1 MVSRK
6 GFLLVVFL
14 AAAWGFCFRTGERQA
29 WAVAIPN
36 PCNPSPCDDVC
47 GWWTST
53 GVLTGSQC
61 TAYEVTGTVTA
72 NGGTHTTTQSPQ
84 SFRLWPR
91 PTRTPNRRAT
101 RSTAGLIPTTAR
113 PVGRWAESGSRPRK
127 SPRREWAR
135 LVPPSTSSFAL
146 LEG

>member
-72 NGGTHTTTQSPQ
+72 NGGTHTTYAIPAIFSVVAAANPNPKPSGNTVDRWTYPNNSPTCGQVGGKWQSPQ
-84 SFRLWPR
+84 EVAPAGVGAFS
-91 PTRTPNRRAT
+91 AT
-101 RSTAGLIPTTAR
+101 INQL
-113 PVGRWAESGSRPRK
+113 VC
-127 SPRREWAR
+127 SP
-135 LVPPSTSSFAL
+135 
-146 LEG
+146 